1 MTKLFTPDIP
11 SFRDIIGNGKKYKI
25 PPYQRDYSWSKEN
38 WEDLWEDFL
47 WIEKTSSPHY
57 TGSIVL
63 NKINKDDYD
72 YEIIDG
78 QQRLTTLTIY
88 AVSTIAILQELI
100 SKNIDALENKDRI
113 DEIGRVYIG
122 IKDMT
127 SLLYTSKLTLNK
139 NNDTFFQDYILRIRN
154 PISYNKLKDSE
165 KSLYDCYNYFK
176 NQISLKF
183 KEGDDGEK
191 MTNFL
196 DNIVGKKIFFIRIIV
211 DDDTNAYTIFETLN
225 ARGVDLTTTDLIK
238 NYLFIVCSKLPES
251 QMEVIEDKW
260 NYLVHQIGLKEFPIF
275 LRYFLNSKQELVRK
289 DRLFKSIKSD
299 IKNTQDVIELLDKLT
314 EKEVLYNALKDPN
327 DEFWNDYD
335 NKTVIVNSLKELKL
349 FGSTQQIPLLF
360 AIHDKL
366 KDLFPIIL
374 RDIANLV
381 FRYNTICK
389 RNPNEMEAVYNNIAQ
404 KIYKSEITEKNQIYQ
419 DLEKIYVNDKDFKQS
434 FSGREISSSGNNKKL
449 IKYIL
454 TKIENQESGSDNSW
468 DDSSSTIEHILPQK
482 PNEEWEG
489 IFKNNASKYIFRIG
503 NYTLLETKLNK
514 MSGNNNY
521 EIKKKYYMESKY
533 SIIKKYCLKDDWD
546 AGTINEYQEKLA
558 KIASTVWKI
567 NF

>member
-1 MTKLFTPDIP
+1 MTELFTPSNA
-11 SFRDIIGNGKKYKI
+11 SFKDIIGNGKKYKI
-25 PPYQRDYSWSKEN
+25 PPYQRDYSWSEEN
-38 WEDLWEDFL
+38 WEDLWNDFL
-47 WIEKTSSPHY
+47 SVEKTGNPHY

-63 NKINKDDYD
+63 NKIDKDGDE
-72 YEIIDG
+72 YEVIDG

-88 AVSTIAILQELI
+88 AVSTISILKELI
-100 SKNIDALENKDRI
+100 SKNIDVSENNVRI
-113 DEIGRVYIG
+113 NLIGSGYIG
-122 IKDMT
+122 IQDMT

-183 KEGDDGEK
+183 KEDGEK

-196 DNIVGKKIFFIRIIV
+196 DNIVGKKMFFIRIVV
-211 DDDTNAYTIFETLN
+211 DEDTNAFTIFETLN

-260 NYLVHQIGLKEFPIF
+260 NLLVHQIGLKEFPIF
-275 LRYFLNSKQELVRK
+275 LRYYLNSKQELVRK

-327 DEFWNDYD
+327 DELWNDYD

-374 RDIANLV
+374 RDLASLV

-389 RNPNEMEAVYNNIAQ
+389 KNPNEMETVYNNIAQ

-419 DLEKIYVNDKDFKQS
+419 NLEKIYVNDKDFKQS
-434 FSGREISSSGNNKKL
+434 FSGREISSSGNNKRL

-482 PNEEWEG
+482 PDDQWE
-489 IFKNNASKYIFRIG
+489 NNFNNNSSKYIFRIG

-514 MSGNNNY
+514 KCGNNNY
-521 EIKKKYYMESKY
+521 EIKKKSYMESKY
-533 SIIKKYCLKDDWD
+533 LITKKYCLKDDWD
-546 AGTINEYQEKLA
+546 SGTINEYQEKLA
-558 KIASTVWKI
+558 KIASSVWKI
-567 NF
+567 SF

>member
-1 MTKLFTPDIP
+1 MTQLFIP
-11 SFRDIIGNGKKYKI
+11 SNASFKDIIGNGKKYKI
-25 PPYQRDYSWSKEN
+25 PPYQRDYSWSEEN
-38 WEDLWEDFL
+38 WEDLWNDFL
-47 WIEKTSSPHY
+47 WVEKTGNPHY

-63 NKINKDDYD
+63 NKIDKDGDE
-72 YEIIDG
+72 YEVIDG

-88 AVSTIAILQELI
+88 AVSTISILKELI
-100 SKNIDALENKDRI
+100 SKNIDVSENNVRI
-113 DEIGRVYIG
+113 NLIGSGYIG
-122 IKDMT
+122 IQDMT

-183 KEGDDGEK
+183 KEDGEK

-196 DNIVGKKIFFIRIIV
+196 DNIVGKKMFFIRIVV
-211 DDDTNAYTIFETLN
+211 DEDTNAFTIFETLN

-260 NYLVHQIGLKEFPIF
+260 NLLVHQIGLKEFPIF
-275 LRYFLNSKQELVRK
+275 LRYYLNSKQELVRK

-374 RDIANLV
+374 RDLASLV

-389 RNPNEMEAVYNNIAQ
+389 KNPNEMETVYNNIAQ

-419 DLEKIYVNDKDFKQS
+419 NLEKIYVNDKDFKQS
-434 FSGREISSSGNNKKL
+434 FSGREISSSGNNKRL

-482 PNEEWEG
+482 PDDQWENN
-489 IFKNNASKYIFRIG
+489 FNNNASKYIFRIG

-514 MSGNNNY
+514 KCGNNNY
-521 EIKKKYYMESKY
+521 
-533 SIIKKYCLKDDWD
+533 
-546 AGTINEYQEKLA
+546 
-558 KIASTVWKI
+558 
-567 NF
+567 

>member
-1 MTKLFTPDIP
+1 MTQLFTPSNA
-11 SFRDIIGNGKKYKI
+11 SFKDIIGNGKKYKI
-25 PPYQRDYSWSKEN
+25 PPYQRDYSWSEEN
-38 WEDLWEDFL
+38 WEDLWNDFL
-47 WIEKTSSPHY
+47 SVEKTGNPHY

-63 NKINKDDYD
+63 NKIDKDGDE
-72 YEIIDG
+72 YEVIDG

-88 AVSTIAILQELI
+88 AVSTISILKELI
-100 SKNIDALENKDRI
+100 SKNIDVSENNVRI
-113 DEIGRVYIG
+113 NLIGSGYIG
-122 IKDMT
+122 IQDMT

-183 KEGDDGEK
+183 KEDGEK

-196 DNIVGKKIFFIRIIV
+196 DNIVGKKMFFIRIVV
-211 DDDTNAYTIFETLN
+211 DEDTNAFTIFETLN

-260 NYLVHQIGLKEFPIF
+260 NLLVHQIGLKEFPIF
-275 LRYFLNSKQELVRK
+275 LRYYLNSKQELVRK

-327 DEFWNDYD
+327 DELWNDYD
-335 NKTVIVNSLKELKL
+335 NKIVIVNSLKELKL

-374 RDIANLV
+374 RDLASLV

-389 RNPNEMEAVYNNIAQ
+389 KNPNEMETVYNNIAQ

-419 DLEKIYVNDKDFKQS
+419 NLEKIYVNDKDFKQS
-434 FSGREISSSGNNKKL
+434 FSGREISSSGNNKRL

-482 PNEEWEG
+482 PDDQWENN
-489 IFKNNASKYIFRIG
+489 FNNNASKYIFRIG

-514 MSGNNNY
+514 KCGNNNY
-521 EIKKKYYMESKY
+521 EIKKKSYMESKY
-533 SIIKKYCLKDDWD
+533 LITKKYCLKDDWD
-546 AGTINEYQEKLA
+546 SGTINEYQEKLA
-558 KIASTVWKI
+558 KIASSVWKI
-567 NF
+567 SF

>member
-1 MTKLFTPDIP
+1 MTELFTPSNA
-11 SFRDIIGNGKKYKI
+11 SFKDIIGNGKKYKI
-25 PPYQRDYSWSKEN
+25 PPYQRDYSWSEEN
-38 WEDLWEDFL
+38 WEDLWNDFL
-47 WIEKTSSPHY
+47 SVEKTGNPHY

-63 NKINKDDYD
+63 NKIDKDGDE
-72 YEIIDG
+72 YEVIDG

-88 AVSTIAILQELI
+88 AVSTISILKELI
-100 SKNIDALENKDRI
+100 SKNIDVSENNVRI
-113 DEIGRVYIG
+113 NLIGSGYIG
-122 IKDMT
+122 IQDMT

-183 KEGDDGEK
+183 KEDGEK

-196 DNIVGKKIFFIRIIV
+196 DNIVGKKMFFIRIVV
-211 DDDTNAYTIFETLN
+211 DEDTNAFTIFETLN

-260 NYLVHQIGLKEFPIF
+260 NLLVHQIGLKEFPIF
-275 LRYFLNSKQELVRK
+275 LRYYLNSKQELVRK

-327 DEFWNDYD
+327 DELWNDYD

-374 RDIANLV
+374 RDLASLV

-389 RNPNEMEAVYNNIAQ
+389 KNPNEMETVYNNIAQ

-419 DLEKIYVNDKDFKQS
+419 NLEKIYVNDKDFKQS
-434 FSGREISSSGNNKKL
+434 FSGREISSSGNNKRL

-482 PNEEWEG
+482 PDDQWENN
-489 IFKNNASKYIFRIG
+489 FNNNASKYIFRIG

-514 MSGNNNY
+514 KCGNNNY
-521 EIKKKYYMESKY
+521 EIKKKSYMESKY
-533 SIIKKYCLKDDWD
+533 LITKKYCLKDDWD
-546 AGTINEYQEKLA
+546 SGTINEYQEKLA
-558 KIASTVWKI
+558 KIASSVWKI
-567 NF
+567 SF

>member
-1 MTKLFTPDIP
+1 MTELFTPSNA
-11 SFRDIIGNGKKYKI
+11 SFKDIIGNGKKYKI
-25 PPYQRDYSWSKEN
+25 PPYQRDYSWSEEN
-38 WEDLWEDFL
+38 WEDLWNDFL
-47 WIEKTSSPHY
+47 SVEKTGNPHY

-63 NKINKDDYD
+63 NKIDKDGDE
-72 YEIIDG
+72 YEVIDG

-88 AVSTIAILQELI
+88 AVSTISILKELI
-100 SKNIDALENKDRI
+100 RKKIDVSKNNVRI
-113 DEIGRVYIG
+113 GLIGSGYIG
-122 IKDMT
+122 IQDMT

-183 KEGDDGEK
+183 KEDGEK

-196 DNIVGKKIFFIRIIV
+196 DNIVGKKMFFIRIVV
-211 DDDTNAYTIFETLN
+211 DEDTNAFTIFETLN

-260 NYLVHQIGLKEFPIF
+260 NLLVHQIGLKEFPIF
-275 LRYFLNSKQELVRK
+275 LRYYLNSKQELVRK

-327 DEFWNDYD
+327 DELWNDYD
-335 NKTVIVNSLKELKL
+335 NKIVIVNSLKELKL

-374 RDIANLV
+374 RDLASLV

-389 RNPNEMEAVYNNIAQ
+389 KNPNEMETVYNNIAQ

-419 DLEKIYVNDKDFKQS
+419 NLEKIYVNDKDFKQS
-434 FSGREISSSGNNKKL
+434 FSGREISSSGNNKRL

-482 PNEEWEG
+482 PDDQWEKN
-489 IFKNNASKYIFRIG
+489 FNNNASKYIFRIG

-514 MSGNNNY
+514 KCGNNNY
-521 EIKKKYYMESKY
+521 EIKKKNYMQSKY
-533 SIIKKYCLKDDWD
+533 LITKKYCLKDDWNS
-546 AGTINEYQEKLA
+546 GTINEYQERLA
-558 KIASTVWKI
+558 KIATSVWKI
-567 NF
+567 SF

>member
-1 MTKLFTPDIP
+1 MTQLFTPSNA
-11 SFRDIIGNGKKYKI
+11 SFKDIIGNGKKYKI
-25 PPYQRDYSWSKEN
+25 PPYQRDYSWSEEN
-38 WEDLWEDFL
+38 WEDLWNDFL
-47 WIEKTSSPHY
+47 SVEKTGNPHY

-63 NKINKDDYD
+63 NKIDKDGDE
-72 YEIIDG
+72 YEVIDG

-88 AVSTIAILQELI
+88 AVSTISILKELI
-100 SKNIDALENKDRI
+100 SKNIDVSENNVRI
-113 DEIGRVYIG
+113 NLIGSGYIG
-122 IKDMT
+122 IQDMT

-183 KEGDDGEK
+183 KEDGEK

-196 DNIVGKKIFFIRIIV
+196 DNIVGKKMFFIRIVV
-211 DDDTNAYTIFETLN
+211 DEDTNAFTIFETLN

-260 NYLVHQIGLKEFPIF
+260 NLLVHQIGLKEFPIF
-275 LRYFLNSKQELVRK
+275 LRYYLNSKQELVRK

-327 DEFWNDYD
+327 DELWNDYD

-374 RDIANLV
+374 RDLASLV

-389 RNPNEMEAVYNNIAQ
+389 KNPNEMETVYNNIAQ

-419 DLEKIYVNDKDFKQS
+419 NLEKIYVNDKDFKQS
-434 FSGREISSSGNNKKL
+434 FSGREISSSGNNKRL

-482 PNEEWEG
+482 PDDQWENN
-489 IFKNNASKYIFRIG
+489 FNNNASKYIFRIG

-514 MSGNNNY
+514 KCGNNNY
-521 EIKKKYYMESKY
+521 EIKKKSYMESKY
-533 SIIKKYCLKDDWD
+533 LITKKYCLKDDWD
-546 AGTINEYQEKLA
+546 SGTINEYQEKLA
-558 KIASTVWKI
+558 KIASSVWKI
-567 NF
+567 SF

>member
-1 MTKLFTPDIP
+1 MTELFTPSNA
-11 SFRDIIGNGKKYKI
+11 SFKDIIGNGKKYKI
-25 PPYQRDYSWSKEN
+25 PPYQRDYSWSEEN
-38 WEDLWEDFL
+38 WEDLWNDFL
-47 WIEKTSSPHY
+47 SVEKTGNPHY

-63 NKINKDDYD
+63 NKIDKDGDE
-72 YEIIDG
+72 YEVIDS

-88 AVSTIAILQELI
+88 AVSTISILKELI
-100 SKNIDALENKDRI
+100 SKNIDVSENNVRI
-113 DEIGRVYIG
+113 NLIGSGYIG
-122 IKDMT
+122 IQDMT

-183 KEGDDGEK
+183 KEDGEK

-196 DNIVGKKIFFIRIIV
+196 DNIVGKKMFFIRIVV
-211 DDDTNAYTIFETLN
+211 DEDTNAFTIFETLN

-260 NYLVHQIGLKEFPIF
+260 NLLVHQIGLKEFPIF
-275 LRYFLNSKQELVRK
+275 LRYYLNSKQELVRK

-327 DEFWNDYD
+327 DELWNDYD

-374 RDIANLV
+374 RDLASLV

-389 RNPNEMEAVYNNIAQ
+389 KNPNEMETVYNNIAQ

-419 DLEKIYVNDKDFKQS
+419 NLEKIYVNDKDFKQS
-434 FSGREISSSGNNKKL
+434 FSGREISSSGNNKRL

-482 PNEEWEG
+482 PDDQWENN
-489 IFKNNASKYIFRIG
+489 FNNNASKYIFRIG

-514 MSGNNNY
+514 KCGNNNY
-521 EIKKKYYMESKY
+521 EIKKKSYMESKY
-533 SIIKKYCLKDDWD
+533 LITKKYCLKDDWD
-546 AGTINEYQEKLA
+546 SGTINEYQEKLA
-558 KIASTVWKI
+558 KIASSVWKI
-567 NF
+567 SF

>member
-1 MTKLFTPDIP
+1 MTELFTPSNA
-11 SFRDIIGNGKKYKI
+11 SFKDIIGNGKKYKI
-25 PPYQRDYSWSKEN
+25 PPYQRDYSWSEEN
-38 WEDLWEDFL
+38 WEDLWNDFL
-47 WIEKTSSPHY
+47 SVEKTGNPHY

-63 NKINKDDYD
+63 NKIDKDGDE
-72 YEIIDG
+72 YEVIDG

-88 AVSTIAILQELI
+88 AVSTISILKELI
-100 SKNIDALENKDRI
+100 SKNIDVSENNVRI
-113 DEIGRVYIG
+113 NLIGSGYIG
-122 IKDMT
+122 IQDMT

-183 KEGDDGEK
+183 KEDGEK

-196 DNIVGKKIFFIRIIV
+196 DNIVGKKMFFIRIVV
-211 DDDTNAYTIFETLN
+211 DEDTNAFTIFETLN

-260 NYLVHQIGLKEFPIF
+260 NLLVHQIGLKEFPIF
-275 LRYFLNSKQELVRK
+275 LRYYLNSKQELVRK

-327 DEFWNDYD
+327 DELWNDYD
-335 NKTVIVNSLKELKL
+335 NKIVIVNSLKELKL

-374 RDIANLV
+374 RDLASLV

-389 RNPNEMEAVYNNIAQ
+389 KNPNEMETVYNNIAQ

-419 DLEKIYVNDKDFKQS
+419 NLEKIYVNDKDFKQS

-482 PNEEWEG
+482 PDDQWENN
-489 IFKNNASKYIFRIG
+489 FNNNASKYIFRIG

-514 MSGNNNY
+514 KCGNNNY
-521 EIKKKYYMESKY
+521 EIKKKSYMESKY
-533 SIIKKYCLKDDWD
+533 LITKKYCLKDDWD
-546 AGTINEYQEKLA
+546 SGTINEYQEKLA
-558 KIASTVWKI
+558 KIASSVWKI
-567 NF
+567 SF